1 MVANVNQ
8 VYEKVV
14 AAAEALRQQWLARRN
29 HPTVM
34 R

>member
-14 AAAEALRQQWLARRN
+14 AAAEAAKRQWLARRN
-29 HPTVM
+29 QPIVM
-34 R
+34 Q